1 MSRRFLKLQNFKNI
15 GVTDNPEEFQTLYL
29 NNTLNKDEMGE
40 LIILIGENNVGK
52 SNILDAVNLI
62 SSVDNIK
69 TINLEKD
76 RPDFMNYESSK
87 PRIKLVYADENESPE
102 IEYFLDDNDE
112 VSYQTNF
119 EEKENKTI
127 ITKKLLKN
135 QLNLEKIKNEFE
147 NKFNSYTK
155 EMAYYRRY
163 RDSSYYNS
171 ISDLKK
177 RFNDILENNNKE
189 DILEKLQK
197 LYSELQKIFD
207 NFVSNYNPYYTPNI
221 DKLNFIDLKTIAYED
236 KVKEV
241 KEVKEV
247 PKDIIKEK
255 YEINFIP
262 KIIYYKEEEVKD
274 SDLITTPKDIKK
286 SKFFNSLL
294 NAIGKN
300 ISAVE
305 KAYEKATINPGYKD
319 QYQNSI
325 NEKLKEIVNKKFND
339 LYFQSLATQ
348 EYNFYIKLEK
358 DEIYLSMEKNGNI
371 ISLKQQSVGFK
382 WFFNFFFNFLHSN
395 ELNPGDIVLMDEPEI
410 HLSIPGRRDL
420 RNSIKEFARDHGIT
434 FITTTHNPSFIDV
447 DYLDEL
453 RIVRF
458 KKDKIG
464 VEIQNDFSAI
474 GEDEVDTL
482 NEIVNSFGVL
492 HRDIITNPNNRVIFV
507 EGLIDY
513 NYLTAF
519 KKLKETKEN
528 KKINVVFLPIHGLG
542 KDNAEMNNKLKQ
554 LVQFRE
560 AIILTD
566 SDDRATLFKKAS
578 ESNSLM
584 KEKLI
589 VFQLKEADQSFKE
602 IESLFSDNDKERYKE
617 MIQNKSGS
625 LSSLF
630 KNNILKRELDEQ
642 TINNFNKLLDY
653 LSDMVLTDNKN
664 NNKENQNS

>member
-1 MSRRFLKLQNFKNI
+1 MEA
-15 GVTDNPEEFQTLYL
+15 EE
-29 NNTLNKDEMGE
+29 
-40 LIILIGENNVGK
+40 
-52 SNILDAVNLI
+52 
-62 SSVDNIK
+62 
-69 TINLEKD
+69 TI
-76 RPDFMNYESSK
+76 
-87 PRIKLVYADENESPE
+87 
-102 IEYFLDDNDE
+102 
-112 VSYQTNF
+112 
-119 EEKENKTI
+119 
-127 ITKKLLKN
+127 
-135 QLNLEKIKNEFE
+135 
-147 NKFNSYTK
+147 
-155 EMAYYRRY
+155 
-163 RDSSYYNS
+163 
-171 ISDLKK
+171 
-177 RFNDILENNNKE
+177 
-189 DILEKLQK
+189 
-197 LYSELQKIFD
+197 
-207 NFVSNYNPYYTPNI
+207 
-221 DKLNFIDLKTIAYED
+221 
-236 KVKEV
+236 
-241 KEVKEV
+241 EV

-420 RNSIKEFARDHGIT
+420 RNFIKEFARNHGIT

-492 HRDIITNPNNRVIFV
+492 HKDIITNPNNKVIFV

-602 IESLFSDNDKERYKE
+602 IESLFSDNDKEIYRE

-653 LSDMVLTDNKN
+653 LSDMVLTK
-664 NNKENQNS
+664 K

>member
-1 MSRRFLKLQNFKNI
+1 MNIRFLKIQNYRNI
-15 GVTDNPEEFQTLYL
+15 GVTKDNEEFQILYL

-52 SNILDAVNLI
+52 SNILDAVNVI
-62 SSVDNIK
+62 RPIENIK
-69 TINLEKD
+69 SIDLKKD
-76 RPDFMNYESSK
+76 IPDFMDYEDAK
-87 PRIKLVYADENESPE
+87 PKIKLIYVDENKSPE
-102 IEYFLDDNDE
+102 IEYFLDENLNINSNSNLEKEYKTIKTKKTVKNNEFDIEAVKAEFNNKFDLYKSQRKAFALYENSIMNIKNRYNGVINNKSLDE
-112 VSYQTNF
+112 LVYIYEELKKVYSSFVSEYNSYYF
-119 EEKENKTI
+119 PKIEEKEFEDLRKIAFKDTVMEAEETI
-127 ITKKLLKN
+127 
-135 QLNLEKIKNEFE
+135 
-147 NKFNSYTK
+147 
-155 EMAYYRRY
+155 
-163 RDSSYYNS
+163 
-171 ISDLKK
+171 
-177 RFNDILENNNKE
+177 
-189 DILEKLQK
+189 
-197 LYSELQKIFD
+197 
-207 NFVSNYNPYYTPNI
+207 
-221 DKLNFIDLKTIAYED
+221 
-236 KVKEV
+236 
-241 KEVKEV
+241 EV

-255 YEINFIP
+255 YDINFIP
-262 KIIYYKEEEVKD
+262 NIIYYKEEEVKD
-274 SDLITTPKDIKK
+274 SDLVTTPANIKN
-286 SKFFNSLL
+286 SKFFNALFR
-294 NAIGKN
+294 AIGKN
-300 ISAVE
+300 ISTIE
-305 KAYEKATINPGYKD
+305 TAYEKAKKAPGHKN
-319 QYQNSI
+319 QYQNTI
-325 NEKLKEIVNKKFND
+325 NQNLKDIVSKKFNE
-339 LYFQSLATQ
+339 LYFQDLNTQ
-348 EYNFYIKLEK
+348 EYNFYITLEK
-358 DEIYLSMEKNGNI
+358 EQIYLSMEKNGNI
-371 ISLKQQSVGFK
+371 ILLEQQSVGFK
-382 WFFNFFFNFLHSN
+382 WFFNFFFNFLYSN

-410 HLSIPGRRDL
+410 HLSIPGIRDL
-420 RNSIKEFARDHGIT
+420 RNFIKKFARNHGIT
-434 FITTTHNPSFIDV
+434 FITTTHNPAFIDI

-482 NEIVNSFGVL
+482 NEIVDGFGVL
-492 HRDIITNPNNRVIFV
+492 HRDIITNPNNKVIFV

-519 KKLKETKEN
+519 KKLKEAKEN
-528 KKINVVFLPIHGLG
+528 KKINLVFLPIHGLG

-566 SDDRATLFKKAS
+566 SDEMANLFKKAS

-589 VFQLKEADQSFKE
+589 VFQLKEADSSFKE

-642 TINNFNKLLDY
+642 TINNFNTLLNY

>member
-1 MSRRFLKLQNFKNI
+1 MNRRFLKIQNYRNI
-15 GVTDNPEEFQTLYL
+15 GVTKDNGEFQILYL

-52 SNILDAVNLI
+52 SNILDAVNVI
-62 SSVDNIK
+62 RPIENIK
-69 TINLEKD
+69 SIDLKKD
-76 RPDFMNYESSK
+76 IPDFMDYEDAK
-87 PRIKLVYADENESPE
+87 PRIKLIYADENESPE
-102 IEYFLDDNDE
+102 IEYFLDENLNINSNSNLEKEYKTIKTKKTVNKFDIEAVAKEFRNKFNLYKEQRNAFAQIDYFYENSIRDIQTRYNGVINNKSLDE
-112 VSYQTNF
+112 LAPIYEELKKIYSNFVSEYNRYYSKKI
-119 EEKENKTI
+119 EEKEFEDLRKIAFKDTVMEAEETI
-127 ITKKLLKN
+127 
-135 QLNLEKIKNEFE
+135 
-147 NKFNSYTK
+147 
-155 EMAYYRRY
+155 
-163 RDSSYYNS
+163 
-171 ISDLKK
+171 
-177 RFNDILENNNKE
+177 
-189 DILEKLQK
+189 
-197 LYSELQKIFD
+197 
-207 NFVSNYNPYYTPNI
+207 
-221 DKLNFIDLKTIAYED
+221 
-236 KVKEV
+236 
-241 KEVKEV
+241 EV

-255 YEINFIP
+255 YDINFIP
-262 KIIYYKEEEVKD
+262 NIIYYKEEEVKD
-274 SDLITTPKDIKK
+274 SDLVTTPANIKN
-286 SKFFNSLL
+286 SKFFNALFR
-294 NAIGKN
+294 AIGKN
-300 ISAVE
+300 ISTIE
-305 KAYEKATINPGYKD
+305 TAYEKAKKAPGHKN

-325 NEKLKEIVNKKFND
+325 NQNLKDIVSKKFNE
-339 LYFQSLATQ
+339 LYFQDLNTQ
-348 EYNFYIKLEK
+348 EYNFYITLEK
-358 DEIYLSMEKNGNI
+358 EQIYLSMEKNGNI
-371 ISLKQQSVGFK
+371 ILLEQQSVGFK
-382 WFFNFFFNFLHSN
+382 WFFNFFFNFLYSN

-410 HLSIPGRRDL
+410 HLSIPGIRDL
-420 RNSIKEFARDHGIT
+420 RNFIKKFARNHGIT
-434 FITTTHNPSFIDV
+434 FITTTHNPAFIDI

-453 RIVRF
+453 RIVKF

-482 NEIVNSFGVL
+482 NEIVDGFGVL
-492 HRDIITNPNNRVIFV
+492 HRDIITNPNNKVIFV

-519 KKLKETKEN
+519 KKLKEAKEN
-528 KKINVVFLPIHGLG
+528 KKINLVFLPIHGLG

-566 SDDRATLFKKAS
+566 SDEMANLFKKAS

-589 VFQLKEADQSFKE
+589 VFQLKEADSSFKE

-642 TINNFNKLLDY
+642 TINNFNTLLNY

>member
-76 RPDFMNYESSK
+76 RPDFMNYEDAK
-87 PRIKLVYADENESPE
+87 PKIKLIYADENESPE
-102 IEYFLDDNDE
+102 IEYFLDENLNVNSNSNLEKKYKTIKTKKTVKSNEFDIEAVKAEFKNKFDLYKSQRDTFSQRNYCYENIIKNIQTRYNGVINNKSLDE
-112 VSYQTNF
+112 LAPIYEKLKKIYSNFVSEYNRYYSKKI
-119 EEKENKTI
+119 EEKEFDDLRKIAFKDTVIEAEETI
-127 ITKKLLKN
+127 
-135 QLNLEKIKNEFE
+135 
-147 NKFNSYTK
+147 
-155 EMAYYRRY
+155 
-163 RDSSYYNS
+163 
-171 ISDLKK
+171 
-177 RFNDILENNNKE
+177 
-189 DILEKLQK
+189 
-197 LYSELQKIFD
+197 
-207 NFVSNYNPYYTPNI
+207 
-221 DKLNFIDLKTIAYED
+221 
-236 KVKEV
+236 
-241 KEVKEV
+241 EV

-420 RNSIKEFARDHGIT
+420 RNFIKKFARNHGIT
-434 FITTTHNPSFIDV
+434 FIVTTHNPSFIDV

-453 RIVRF
+453 RIVKF

-602 IESLFSDNDKERYKE
+602 IESLFSDNDKERYRE

>member
-76 RPDFMNYESSK
+76 RPDFMNYEDAK
-87 PRIKLVYADENESPE
+87 PKIKLIYADENESPE
-102 IEYFLDDNDE
+102 IEYFLDENLNVNSNSNLEKKYKTIKTKKTVKSNEFDIEAVKAEFKNKFDLYKSQRDTFSQRNYCYENIIKNIQTRYNGVINNKSLDE
-112 VSYQTNF
+112 LAPIYEELKKIYSNFVSEYNRYYSKKI
-119 EEKENKTI
+119 EEKEFDDLRKIAFKDTVIEAEETI
-127 ITKKLLKN
+127 
-135 QLNLEKIKNEFE
+135 
-147 NKFNSYTK
+147 
-155 EMAYYRRY
+155 
-163 RDSSYYNS
+163 
-171 ISDLKK
+171 
-177 RFNDILENNNKE
+177 
-189 DILEKLQK
+189 
-197 LYSELQKIFD
+197 
-207 NFVSNYNPYYTPNI
+207 
-221 DKLNFIDLKTIAYED
+221 
-236 KVKEV
+236 
-241 KEVKEV
+241 EV

-420 RNSIKEFARDHGIT
+420 RNFIKEFARNHGIT

-453 RIVRF
+453 RIVKF

-528 KKINVVFLPIHGLG
+528 KKINVVFC
-542 KDNAEMNNKLKQ
+542 
-554 LVQFRE
+554 
-560 AIILTD
+560 
-566 SDDRATLFKKAS
+566 LFMD
-578 ESNSLM
+578 L
-584 KEKLI
+584 EKI
-589 VFQLKEADQSFKE
+589 MQK
-602 IESLFSDNDKERYKE
+602 
-617 MIQNKSGS
+617 
-625 LSSLF
+625 
-630 KNNILKRELDEQ
+630 
-642 TINNFNKLLDY
+642 
-653 LSDMVLTDNKN
+653 
-664 NNKENQNS
+664 

>member
-76 RPDFMNYESSK
+76 RPDFMNYEDAK
-87 PRIKLVYADENESPE
+87 PKIKLIYADENESPE
-102 IEYFLDDNDE
+102 IEYFLDENLNVNSNSNLEKKYKTIKTKKTVKSNEFDIEAVKAEFKNKFDLYKSQRDTFSQRNYCYENIIKNIQTRYNGVINNKSLDE
-112 VSYQTNF
+112 LAPIYEELKKIYSNFVSEYNRYYSKKI
-119 EEKENKTI
+119 EEKEFDDLRKIAFKDTVIEAEETI
-127 ITKKLLKN
+127 
-135 QLNLEKIKNEFE
+135 
-147 NKFNSYTK
+147 
-155 EMAYYRRY
+155 
-163 RDSSYYNS
+163 
-171 ISDLKK
+171 
-177 RFNDILENNNKE
+177 
-189 DILEKLQK
+189 
-197 LYSELQKIFD
+197 
-207 NFVSNYNPYYTPNI
+207 
-221 DKLNFIDLKTIAYED
+221 
-236 KVKEV
+236 
-241 KEVKEV
+241 EV

-420 RNSIKEFARDHGIT
+420 RNFIKKFARNHGIT
-434 FITTTHNPSFIDV
+434 FIVTTHNPSFIDV

-453 RIVRF
+453 RIVKF

-602 IESLFSDNDKERYKE
+602 IESLFSDNDKERYRE

>member
-102 IEYFLDDNDE
+102 IEYFLDENLNVNSNSNLEKKYKTIKTKKTVKSNEFDIEAVKAEFKNKFDLYKSQRDTFSQRNYCYENIIKNIQTRYNGVINNKSLDE
-112 VSYQTNF
+112 LAPIYEELKKIYSNFVSEYNRYYSKKI
-119 EEKENKTI
+119 EEKEFDDLRKIAFKDTVIEAEETI
-127 ITKKLLKN
+127 
-135 QLNLEKIKNEFE
+135 
-147 NKFNSYTK
+147 
-155 EMAYYRRY
+155 
-163 RDSSYYNS
+163 
-171 ISDLKK
+171 
-177 RFNDILENNNKE
+177 
-189 DILEKLQK
+189 
-197 LYSELQKIFD
+197 
-207 NFVSNYNPYYTPNI
+207 
-221 DKLNFIDLKTIAYED
+221 
-236 KVKEV
+236 
-241 KEVKEV
+241 EV

-410 HLSIPGRRDL
+410 HLSIPRRRDL
-420 RNSIKEFARDHGIT
+420 RNFIKKFARNHGIT
-434 FITTTHNPSFIDV
+434 FIVTTHNPSFIDV

-453 RIVRF
+453 RIVKF

-602 IESLFSDNDKERYKE
+602 IESLFSDNDKERYRE

>member
-155 EMAYYRRY
+155 EMDYYRRN
-163 RDSSYYNS
+163 RGSSYYNS

-207 NFVSNYNPYYTPNI
+207 NFVSDYNYYYTPNI
-221 DKLNFIDLKTIAYED
+221 YKLNFIDLKTIAYED

-241 KEVKEV
+241 KEVIEV

-262 KIIYYKEEEVKD
+262 KIIYYKEE
-274 SDLITTPKDIKK
+274 
-286 SKFFNSLL
+286 
-294 NAIGKN
+294 
-300 ISAVE
+300 
-305 KAYEKATINPGYKD
+305 
-319 QYQNSI
+319 
-325 NEKLKEIVNKKFND
+325 
-339 LYFQSLATQ
+339 
-348 EYNFYIKLEK
+348 
-358 DEIYLSMEKNGNI
+358 
-371 ISLKQQSVGFK
+371 
-382 WFFNFFFNFLHSN
+382 
-395 ELNPGDIVLMDEPEI
+395 
-410 HLSIPGRRDL
+410 
-420 RNSIKEFARDHGIT
+420 
-434 FITTTHNPSFIDV
+434 
-447 DYLDEL
+447 
-453 RIVRF
+453 
-458 KKDKIG
+458 
-464 VEIQNDFSAI
+464 
-474 GEDEVDTL
+474 
-482 NEIVNSFGVL
+482 
-492 HRDIITNPNNRVIFV
+492 
-507 EGLIDY
+507 
-513 NYLTAF
+513 
-519 KKLKETKEN
+519 
-528 KKINVVFLPIHGLG
+528 
-542 KDNAEMNNKLKQ
+542 
-554 LVQFRE
+554 
-560 AIILTD
+560 
-566 SDDRATLFKKAS
+566 
-578 ESNSLM
+578 
-584 KEKLI
+584 
-589 VFQLKEADQSFKE
+589 
-602 IESLFSDNDKERYKE
+602 
-617 MIQNKSGS
+617 
-625 LSSLF
+625 
-630 KNNILKRELDEQ
+630 
-642 TINNFNKLLDY
+642 
-653 LSDMVLTDNKN
+653 
-664 NNKENQNS
+664 

>member
-76 RPDFMNYESSK
+76 RPDFMNYEDAK
-87 PRIKLVYADENESPE
+87 PKIKLIYADENESPE
-102 IEYFLDDNDE
+102 IEYFLDENLNVNSNSNLEKKYKTIKTKKTVKSNEFDIEAVKAEFKNKFDLYKSQRDTFSQRNYCYENIIKNIQTRYNGVINNKSLDE
-112 VSYQTNF
+112 LAPIYEELKKIYSNFVSEYNRYYSKKI
-119 EEKENKTI
+119 EEKEFDDLRKIAFKDTVIEAEETI
-127 ITKKLLKN
+127 
-135 QLNLEKIKNEFE
+135 
-147 NKFNSYTK
+147 
-155 EMAYYRRY
+155 
-163 RDSSYYNS
+163 
-171 ISDLKK
+171 
-177 RFNDILENNNKE
+177 
-189 DILEKLQK
+189 
-197 LYSELQKIFD
+197 
-207 NFVSNYNPYYTPNI
+207 
-221 DKLNFIDLKTIAYED
+221 
-236 KVKEV
+236 
-241 KEVKEV
+241 EV

-420 RNSIKEFARDHGIT
+420 RNFIKKFARNHGIT
-434 FITTTHNPSFIDV
+434 FIVTTHNPSFIDV

-453 RIVRF
+453 RIVKF

-602 IESLFSDNDKERYKE
+602 IESLFSDNDKEIYKE

>member
-1 MSRRFLKLQNFKNI
+1 MNRRFLKIQNYRNI
-15 GVTDNPEEFQTLYL
+15 GVTKDNEEFQILYL

-52 SNILDAVNLI
+52 SNILDAVNVI
-62 SSVDNIK
+62 RPIENIK
-69 TINLEKD
+69 SIDLKKD
-76 RPDFMNYESSK
+76 IPDFMDYEDAK
-87 PRIKLVYADENESPE
+87 PRIKLIYVDENESPE
-102 IEYFLDDNDE
+102 IEYFLDENLNINSNSNLEKEYKTIKTKKTVKNNEFDIEAVKAEFNNKFDLYKSQRKTFALYENSIMNIEIRYNGVINNKSLDE
-112 VSYQTNF
+112 LVPIYEELKKIYSNFVSEYNSYYYPKI
-119 EEKENKTI
+119 EEKEFEDLRKIAFKDTVIEAEETI
-127 ITKKLLKN
+127 
-135 QLNLEKIKNEFE
+135 
-147 NKFNSYTK
+147 
-155 EMAYYRRY
+155 
-163 RDSSYYNS
+163 
-171 ISDLKK
+171 
-177 RFNDILENNNKE
+177 
-189 DILEKLQK
+189 
-197 LYSELQKIFD
+197 
-207 NFVSNYNPYYTPNI
+207 
-221 DKLNFIDLKTIAYED
+221 
-236 KVKEV
+236 
-241 KEVKEV
+241 EV

-255 YEINFIP
+255 YDINFVP
-262 KIIYYKEEEVKD
+262 NIIYYKEEEVKD
-274 SDLITTPKDIKK
+274 SDLVTTPENIKN
-286 SKFFNSLL
+286 SKFFNALFK
-294 NAIGKN
+294 AIGKN
-300 ISAVE
+300 ISTIE
-305 KAYEKATINPGYKD
+305 TAYEKAKKAPGHKN
-319 QYQNSI
+319 QYQNTI
-325 NEKLKEIVNKKFND
+325 NQNLKDIVSKKFNE
-339 LYFQSLATQ
+339 LYFQDLNTQ
-348 EYNFYIKLEK
+348 EYNFYITLEK
-358 DEIYLSMEKNGNI
+358 EQIYLSMEKNGNI
-371 ISLKQQSVGFK
+371 ILLEQQSVGFK
-382 WFFNFFFNFLHSN
+382 WFFNFFFNFLYSN

-410 HLSIPGRRDL
+410 HLSIPGIRDL
-420 RNSIKEFARDHGIT
+420 RNFIKKFARNHGIT
-434 FITTTHNPSFIDV
+434 FITTTHNPAFIDI

-453 RIVRF
+453 RIVKF

-482 NEIVNSFGVL
+482 NQIVDGFGVL

-519 KKLKETKEN
+519 KKLKEAKEN
-528 KKINVVFLPIHGLG
+528 KKINLVFLPIHGLG

-566 SDDRATLFKKAS
+566 SDEMANLFKKAS

-584 KEKLI
+584 KERLTI
-589 VFQLKEADQSFKE
+589 FQLKEAYESFKE

-664 NNKENQNS
+664 NNKENQKVNQNS

>member
-62 SSVDNIK
+62 SFVDNIK

-102 IEYFLDDNDE
+102 IEYFLDENLNVNSNSNLEKKYKTIKTKKTVKSNEFDIEAVKAEFKNKFDLYKSQRDTFSQRNYCYENIIKNIQTRYNGVINNKSLDE
-112 VSYQTNF
+112 LAPIYEELKKIYSNFVSEYNRYYSKKI
-119 EEKENKTI
+119 EEKEFDDLRKIAFKDTVIEAEETI
-127 ITKKLLKN
+127 
-135 QLNLEKIKNEFE
+135 
-147 NKFNSYTK
+147 
-155 EMAYYRRY
+155 
-163 RDSSYYNS
+163 
-171 ISDLKK
+171 
-177 RFNDILENNNKE
+177 
-189 DILEKLQK
+189 
-197 LYSELQKIFD
+197 
-207 NFVSNYNPYYTPNI
+207 
-221 DKLNFIDLKTIAYED
+221 
-236 KVKEV
+236 
-241 KEVKEV
+241 EV

-410 HLSIPGRRDL
+410 HLSIPRRRDL
-420 RNSIKEFARDHGIT
+420 RNFIKKFARNHGIT
-434 FITTTHNPSFIDV
+434 FIVTTHNPSFIDV

-453 RIVRF
+453 RIVKF

-602 IESLFSDNDKERYKE
+602 IESLFSDNDKERYRE

>member
-102 IEYFLDDNDE
+102 IEYFLDENLNVNSNSNLEKKYKTIKTKKTVKSNEFDIEAVKAEFKNKFDLYKSQRDTFSQRNYCYENIIKNIQTRYNGVINNKSLDE
-112 VSYQTNF
+112 LAPIYEELKKIYSNFVSEYNRYYSKKI
-119 EEKENKTI
+119 EEKEFDDLRKIAFKDTVIEAEETI
-127 ITKKLLKN
+127 
-135 QLNLEKIKNEFE
+135 
-147 NKFNSYTK
+147 
-155 EMAYYRRY
+155 
-163 RDSSYYNS
+163 
-171 ISDLKK
+171 
-177 RFNDILENNNKE
+177 
-189 DILEKLQK
+189 
-197 LYSELQKIFD
+197 
-207 NFVSNYNPYYTPNI
+207 
-221 DKLNFIDLKTIAYED
+221 
-236 KVKEV
+236 
-241 KEVKEV
+241 EV

-410 HLSIPGRRDL
+410 HLSIPRRRDL
-420 RNSIKEFARDHGIT
+420 RNFIKKFARNHGIT
-434 FITTTHNPSFIDV
+434 FIVTTHNPSFIDV

-453 RIVRF
+453 RIVKF

-589 VFQLKEADQSFKE
+589 VFQLK
-602 IESLFSDNDKERYKE
+602 
-617 MIQNKSGS
+617 
-625 LSSLF
+625 
-630 KNNILKRELDEQ
+630 
-642 TINNFNKLLDY
+642 
-653 LSDMVLTDNKN
+653 
-664 NNKENQNS
+664 